1 LDDDAAHEGNE
12 LIGAAIVGML
22 AGAGIA
28 LLLRRRHGKRY
39 GTRAIV
45 RRAGK
50 NALRYGRRGA
60 KHMAHR
66 TASALDRLPIEEIG
80 ESLGDR
86 LAAAREA
93 IDEVVAEEVKDL
105 RKAIRR
111 QRKRLGV

>member
-1 LDDDAAHEGNE
+1 MNDDAAYEGSE
-12 LIGAAIVGML
+12 LLGAAIVGML

-28 LLLRRRHGKRY
+28 WMLRRRRGSRRY
-39 GTRAIV
+39 GARALI
-45 RRAGK
+45 RAGK
-50 NALRYGRRGA
+50 QASRSGRRGA
-60 KHMAHR
+60 KRLVDR

-80 ESLGDR
+80 ESLGDQ
-86 LAAAREA
+86 LAAARAA